1 MDISETLFISSGLA
15 KDHALERPFFL
26 LSSGQGSLHDHRRSL
41 RLCGKEGLASSLALD
56 PHYQKDFHIVIFK
69 SSQEILW
76 LIYIS
81 HTHTYICNNLN
92 FH

>member
-15 KDHALERPFFL
+15 KDRTLERCFFL
-26 LSSGQGSLHDHRRSL
+26 LSSGQDSLHDHRRSL
-41 RLCGKEGLASSLALD
+41 RLCEKEGLASSLVLD

-81 HTHTYICNNLN
+81 HTHTHTHIYM
-92 FH
+92 